1 LALHLHRRAFLRAA
15 AGLTGSLALRSSH
28 ALKAAPTTELV
39 IGACQTK
46 SLETGKLG
54 LALLAIDPM
63 GKQQLEIPLEFHFHG
78 FVPNPKVPARAIL
91 FEKHGPGACEVD
103 LAAGKVLRAITPS
116 ADRSFYGH
124 GAYTAD
130 GGVLYATETRRDGT
144 GLITIRDGRTFA
156 LIGELPTFGA
166 RPHDCRLI
174 DGGATLVV
182 TNGGGKLDDA
192 EPAPSVT
199 YIDLRAQK
207 LIERLEFST
216 SRINAGHLDIGPRG
230 ELAIVSAPR
239 RGLPVS
245 EHGGLTIRNA
255 DKRFVTV
262 TEPAATT
269 GKMVGEV
276 LSVCIHGASGVV
288 GVTTPDGNLLSF
300 WDMKTRRLL
309 KHVDV
314 DSPRGIALTAD
325 ERHFVVSC
333 GKLPHLDYY
342 KTEGLTLDPKK
353 TAADVRLTGS
363 HIYTHRLPRAS

>member
-1 LALHLHRRAFLRAA
+1 MRLDLHRRAFLRAA
-15 AGLTGSLALRSSH
+15 AGLTGALALRTGH
-28 ALKAAPTTELV
+28 AGKAAPTTELI

-46 SLETGKLG
+46 SLETSKLG
-54 LALLAIDPM
+54 LALVAIDER
-63 GKQQLEIPLEFHFHG
+63 GKQRLEIPLEFHFHG
-78 FVPNPKVPARAIL
+78 FVPNPKVPARAVL

-103 LAAGKVLRAITPS
+103 LAAGQVLRAITTG

-166 RPHDCRLI
+166 RPHDCKLV
-174 DGGATLVV
+174 GEGSTLVV
-182 TNGGGKLDDA
+182 TNGGGKLDDT

-199 YIDLRAQK
+199 YIDLLTHK

-216 SRINAGHLDIGPRG
+216 PQINAGHLGLGPRG

-245 EHGGLTIRNA
+245 QHGGLTIRNM
-255 DKRFVTV
+255 DKRFVTL

-269 GKMVGEV
+269 DKMIGEV
-276 LSVCIHGASGVV
+276 LSVCVHGPSGVV

-300 WDMKTRRLL
+300 WDLKTRRLL

-314 DSPRGIALTAD
+314 EAPRGITLTGD

-333 GKLPHLDYY
+333 GKVPRLDYY
-342 KTEGLTLDPKK
+342 KTAGLALESRR

-363 HIYTHRLPRAS
+363 HIYTHRLPRVS